1 MIEFDGLDNSS
12 RDSTD
17 DEVALMSK
25 NFKWTMKKKGKCQH
39 SSKRK
44 DTRVKKKYKEEN
56 NEIIWFKCWKF
67 GHMKVEFNSEKT

>member
-25 NFKWTMKKKGKCQH
+25 NFKQTMKKKGKFQH

-56 NEIIWFKCWKF
+56 NEII
-67 GHMKVEFNSEKT
+67 